1 MGLILNRFHLN
12 VNSHTCLVA
21 AILANVGTDS
31 GISPGS
37 NPSTTTYL
45 CDPKEV
51 FNFAKTLLPNK
62 HKRNDRSASP
72 GGSLGRLTRNNGHKL
87 TEPGTQGAL

>member
-1 MGLILNRFHLN
+1 M
-12 VNSHTCLVA
+12 A

-51 FNFAKTLLPNK
+51 FHFAKTLLPNE
-62 HKRNDRSASP
+62 HKRNDRSAS
-72 GGSLGRLTRNNGHKL
+72 LEGRWGDLHEITDIN
-87 TEPGTQGAL
+87 